1 MKHAIKLS
9 TVILASIFT
18 VVACE
23 KEKNAPEYKAGETI
37 TITVTLPTVAAAD
50 PASKVD
56 FSQETDKV
64 DLAWSESDKLTII
77 NEDTDEYSTF
87 TLTSV
92 SGSKATFTG
101 TAISGDSFTV
111 LYPGT
116 ITSVS
121 DMDSHSFTGQ
131 TQTGDANLA
140 HLKTAWTAKITGLS
154 DFSDIKFAAPAGGTF
169 SQSGILKFYIQM
181 PDYVSTVKS
190 VSIEAPSDVFYT
202 DNSSTQAGALT
213 LALTG
218 VTLDPK
224 NAFTAYMALSQID
237 SDPVSSG
244 ETVTLK
250 IIDGDDLEWKK
261 DITLTEDF
269 ALQAGKVN
277 VITLD
282 KSAWD
287 TVERYA
293 GGTGVDG
300 DPWLI
305 SAPIHMV
312 HMNQDLV
319 NGSTKYF
326 KLMNDIDMTK
336 VTDWAPANAVAV
348 SSKFDKGINFDG
360 AGHVISN
367 FSASGS
373 DYPSLF
379 GVLHGTVKNLTVD
392 NAVIIAGNHSTG
404 VVAGYIGSSGGGAT
418 GSISGVTVKNSTVK
432 EGTKNRLGGIAG
444 YVNVVSGVISDCHV
458 INTTVSSNQERVGGM
473 FGQTDSE
480 INISDCTAENVTVSG
495 KINVGGLVGVGYS
508 NFTNCSSSGS
518 VSSINTTSNADIGL
532 GGLVGYFEGASST
545 ISSCSSSVTIDQTT
559 NGRDIGG
566 LVGKMLAGTIE
577 KSYATGNVSGIQ
589 RNVGGLVGLITLTKN
604 SATIRNC
611 YATGNVAG
619 NAYSGGLVGLQEKGT
634 VEIINSYTS
643 SNATGTAFA
652 MGGLVG
658 VIGSSSMTITNCAAW
673 NGSVTAG
680 SIGSGN
686 WSSGAVSGVTYPN
699 CTITD
704 TYRNPSMTLTAY
716 WVPAADYQHPNV
728 SSSHPLVKQ
737 DGTETTATSTSS
749 GQDGYPQFPY
759 HGKVEAGK
767 TLSELA
773 STTLGWDSSIWDFSG
788 STPVLK

>member
-9 TVILASIFT
+9 TVILASIFA

-37 TITVTLPTVAAAD
+37 TITATLPTVAAAD

-56 FSQETDKV
+56 FSQGTDKV

-190 VSIEAPSDVFYT
+190 VSIEASSDVFYT

-300 DPWLI
+300 DPWI
-305 SAPIHMV
+305 ITKPIHMV
-312 HMNQDLV
+312 HMNADLV
-319 NGSTKYF
+319 NGKIKYF
-326 KLMNDIDMTK
+326 KLGADIDMSA
-336 VTDWAPANAVAV
+336 VTGWNPANAVAV
-348 SSKFDKGINFDG
+348 DKKFDKGINFDG
-360 AGHVISN
+360 NNKTISN
-367 FSASGS
+367 FTCTA
-373 DYPSLF
+373 DAYPSLF
-379 GVLHGTVKNLTVD
+379 GVLYGTVKDLTVD
-392 NAVIIAGNHSTG
+392 HATINGKGKAGVIG
-404 VVAGYIGSSGGGAT
+404 GYIGTSTYTAT
-418 GSISGVTVKNSTVK
+418 VSGVTVKNSSVTADSYA
-432 EGTKNRLGGIAG
+432 GGFVGQVGATCSIT
-444 YVNVVSGVISDCHV
+444 DCHV
-458 INTTVSSNQERVGGM
+458 INTTVSSTNQRIGG
-473 FGQTDSE
+473 FAGQADNKSST
-480 INISDCTAENVTVSG
+480 ISDCSAEDVTVSG
-495 KINVGGLVGVGYS
+495 TVNIGGFVGVCYNGLVRCTSSGTISSINDSGANALGGLIGYMEQAITISECSSSISFNGKGENYGGLIGNIQSGAGWRVEKSFATGNVTIESSNSRVGGLIGRIGNSTGTVENCYASGNATTSGNMAGGLIGLFTGTVAVS
-508 NFTNCSSSGS
+508 NCYATGS
-518 VSSINTTSNADIGL
+518 VSTAT
-532 GGLVGYFEGASST
+532 GGS
-545 ISSCSSSVTIDQTT
+545 
-559 NGRDIGG
+559 GG
-566 LVGKMLAGTIE
+566 LVGKTE
-577 KSYATGNVSGIQ
+577 NV
-589 RNVGGLVGLITLTKN
+589 N
-604 SATIRNC
+604 
-611 YATGNVAG
+611 
-619 NAYSGGLVGLQEKGT
+619 
-634 VEIINSYTS
+634 TS
-643 SNATGTAFA
+643 
-652 MGGLVG
+652 
-658 VIGSSSMTITNCAAW
+658 ITNCVAW
-673 NGSVTAG
+673 SNTVTG
-680 SIGSGN
+680 TTDSDK
-686 WSSGAVSGVTYPN
+686 WSSGFVVGAAFPTS
-699 CTITD
+699 TITD
-704 TYRNPSMTLTAY
+704 NYRKPSVALTAL
-716 WVPAADYQHPNV
+716 WVPASDYQHANV
-728 SSSHPLVKQ
+728 SSTHPLVKQ
-737 DGTETTATSTSS
+737 DGTETTATSMAS

-788 STPVLK
+788 TEPVLK

>member
-9 TVILASIFT
+9 TVILASILT

-37 TITVTLPTVAAAD
+37 TITATLPSVPAAK

-56 FSQETDKV
+56 FTQGDGSI

-190 VSIEAPSDVFYT
+190 VSIEASSDVFYT

-282 KSAWD
+282 KSVWD

-305 SAPIHMV
+305 SNAIHMV
-312 HMNQDLV
+312 HMNEDLAS
-319 NGSTKYF
+319 GTTKYF
-326 KLMNDIDMTK
+326 KMIADVDMAP
-336 VTDWAPANAVAV
+336 VTGWVPANI
-348 SSKFDKGINFDG
+348 SGSYDKGINFDG
-360 AGHVISN
+360 DGHVISN

-379 GVLHGTVKNLTVD
+379 GVLYGTVKNLTID
-392 NAVIIAGNHSTG
+392 KATINSTNHTG
-404 VVAGYIGSSGGGAT
+404 VVASYIGTT
-418 GSISGVTVKNSTVK
+418 GM
-432 EGTKNRLGGIAG
+432 
-444 YVNVVSGVISDCHV
+444 
-458 INTTVSSNQERVGGM
+458 VGNC
-473 FGQTDSE
+473 D
-480 INISDCTAENVTVSG
+480 NVTVSNSTVTSTG
-495 KINVGGLVGVGYS
+495 SSSKRNAGVFSGIINNSGTINNCHVTGTSAVVQENTTTASNVGGFVGNV
-508 NFTNCSSSGS
+508 NAAATITNCTAKANVTNKSSYYTGGFIGQIGSAVVPVISNCAYLGGTISASRSNNNSPVGGFIGRIAGNAGVNITDCYVTGATISANPCGRVGGFVGDAANGTPKNTFTSCHVVNSTISAGTNTGGFTGTYGSMSKCYVDNVIITAKNQNAGGFAGYPEGSSISDCYVTSTVSVEGGTYNNIGGFMGICKGGATITNCYETAVVTGTGSGIGAFIGYVDAAPTSITKCIAWNGSLSFYGDLKGGVDDSTITGNYAGISGS
-518 VSSINTTSNADIGL
+518 VSSQA
-532 GGLVGYFEGASST
+532 
-545 ISSCSSSVTIDQTT
+545 
-559 NGRDIGG
+559 
-566 LVGKMLAGTIE
+566 
-577 KSYATGNVSGIQ
+577 
-589 RNVGGLVGLITLTKN
+589 
-604 SATIRNC
+604 
-611 YATGNVAG
+611 
-619 NAYSGGLVGLQEKGT
+619 
-634 VEIINSYTS
+634 
-643 SNATGTAFA
+643 
-652 MGGLVG
+652 
-658 VIGSSSMTITNCAAW
+658 
-673 NGSVTAG
+673 
-680 SIGSGN
+680 
-686 WSSGAVSGVTYPN
+686 
-699 CTITD
+699 
-704 TYRNPSMTLTAY
+704 
-716 WVPAADYQHPNV
+716 
-728 SSSHPLVKQ
+728 
-737 DGTETTATSTSS
+737 
-749 GQDGYPQFPY
+749 
-759 HGKVEAGK
+759 
-767 TLSELA
+767 
-773 STTLGWDSSIWDFSG
+773 TTLGWDSSIWDLSG
-788 STPVLK
+788 TVPVLK